1 MMMTMECENANEAW
15 CYVLKKLEIKDNL
28 NIYTFRLAFMY
39 IRSRSEQTKTVKTQD
54 FFFVTES
61 LIYDK
66 MGDMWALISS
76 KRHAYRSRSHTH
88 YRKAHHSLTKKL
100 ELVLCVLFLKS
111 SKCVGDSTIE
121 LVFNPCGRE
130 GSRERGVITVH

>member
-1 MMMTMECENANEAW
+1 MTMVSENANEAW
-15 CYVLKKLEIKDNL
+15 CYVLNKLEIKNNL
-28 NIYTFRLAFMY
+28 NIYTFWLAFMY
-39 IRSRSEQTKTVKTQD
+39 IRSRSKQTKTVKTQD
-54 FFFVTES
+54 FFVTES

-76 KRHAYRSRSHTH
+76 KRHAYRSQSHTH

-121 LVFNPCGRE
+121 LVFNPCGGE